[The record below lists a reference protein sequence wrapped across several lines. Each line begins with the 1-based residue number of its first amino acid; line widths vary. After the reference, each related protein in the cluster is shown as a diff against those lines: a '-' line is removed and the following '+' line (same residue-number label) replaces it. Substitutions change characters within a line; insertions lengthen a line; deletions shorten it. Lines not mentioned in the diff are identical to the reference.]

1 MDPDVQWRQVR
12 AGNGPHHSAEMYANF
27 AVSHSLH
34 SLSAFI
40 NGYLPVVALLGL
52 IIVLPFIFQGI
63 AMGYEKRKTFSD
75 VQGSILGRYFYF
87 QLANIYITVT
97 AGSLWRS
104 LAGIVDH
111 PSSAL
116 ELLGES
122 LPTMVGYFVSL
133 LITKIFAGLPIVVLR
148 VGALSRMV
156 FLKTFFLDDKLSQR
170 EIDKIYRP
178 ENVMYGWEVSQHEKR
193 QMDFEGWKGDS
204 SLTSSLLDPLGR
216 SIRLSFWSL
225 LSVSPTHA
233 SPLSFYHSRLPSLWL
248 HLWCTRSSFSMS
260 IHPFTKVVAL
270 CFPLRAIELCLVSFA
285 ASARCG
291 AT

>member
-1 MDPDVQWRQVR
+1 VQHCGQLTTFSISLFTTDDVVESVVGSTMSSCGFVTFLDLASVTCAASAPLTTKPNVLDVSVAPEPRDIRWGSVHVDKRLLERRESFTNILLFVLVIFWAVPLTAIQAFATTERLAQIPGMEWILTF
-12 AGNGPHHSAEMYANF
+12 NGG
-27 AVSHSLH
+27 
-34 SLSAFI
+34 SLSSFI

-52 IIVLPFIFQGI
+52 ICILPFIFQGI
-63 AMGYEKRKTFSD
+63 AMGYEQRKTFSD

-170 EIDKIYRP
+170 EIDKVYMP
-178 ENVMYGWEVSQHEKR
+178 QNVMYGWEVSQYV
-193 QMDFEGWKGDS
+193 Q
-204 SLTSSLLDPLGR
+204 
-216 SIRLSFWSL
+216 
-225 LSVSPTHA
+225 
-233 SPLSFYHSRLPSLWL
+233 
-248 HLWCTRSSFSMS
+248 
-260 IHPFTKVVAL
+260 
-270 CFPLRAIELCLVSFA
+270 
-285 ASARCG
+285 
-291 AT
+291 